1 MITKVESES
10 VLVSFFI
17 EIHCGICLH
26 SLRLLQ
32 VETHKRAL
40 ESRLRNMTWQVLI
53 QEFLKL
59 RDGKTQTKII
69 YVDEANMK
77 Q

>member
-1 MITKVESES
+1 MIKKVESELLS
-10 VLVSFFI
+10 VFI

-26 SLRLLQ
+26 SLKLLQ
-32 VETHKRAL
+32 VETRKRAM
-40 ESRLRNMTWQVLI
+40 ESRLRDMTRQVLV